1 MDQLLIALTD
11 KNVRKLLKN
20 LPVQLKAHQIG
31 SGVKIHPDM
40 PIRQKK
46 ALARAMRSKK
56 GVRIQFTPQ
65 ELIQGSGF
73 WDWLK
78 GAAQTIWEKGI
89 KPVANVVQSAYK
101 PLMQVA
107 RPLVRQFNEP
117 IAKAITSYTGIP
129 VSGEQVL
136 GAEKLSKDI
145 LGVGLKRTRGGAL
158 KTNKNRA
165 VNDMSGILET
175 SSTLLSPAHPIFQTN
190 QQMPSQDVYGA
201 MQQMASMRG
210 SGVVFKESP
219 KDYLSFEP
227 TVNVP
232 DYTVG
237 GRVRMSAGSFLP
249 SGYRAKGGKIVPK
262 VGGSFKVAGMG

>member
-40 PIRQKK
+40 PIRHKK

-78 GAAQTIWEKGI
+78 GAAQT
-89 KPVANVVQSAYK
+89 VYNVVAKPFVNTAKAVYK
-101 PLMQVA
+101 PLAEVA
-107 RPLVRQFNEP
+107 RPLVRQYAPE
-117 IAKAITSYTGIP
+117 IAKVATTYTGVPI
-129 VSGEQVL
+129 STEQVL

-145 LGVGLKRTRGGAL
+145 LGVGMKRTRGGAL

-232 DYTVG
+232 DYTAG